1 MKKILLLLT
10 AALLLPLAAGAQ
22 SATPRPDVR
31 KCSMIIPAPAKMES
45 QDNQRIM
52 GHYDSDVVGT
62 EGVGLTATTGKV
74 SIGTILESEELDI
87 FIGGKIVSF
96 RVGLAESTPVT
107 KVFVVPI
114 TAGGAYGSMV
124 SWPCEVSSTG
134 WNVINLPS
142 PYELNLSEG
151 GRLLIGFE
159 YEQTQT
165 NKPLAL
171 VNEGDEAYDTYWYK
185 KAGHQYRWTTAGL
198 KSYGNLCVQCV
209 VEKDHFPEVLI
220 KTSALQCPGF
230 VKKGE
235 EMPFTFNVKNRG
247 SRALNP
253 QDLTFDV
260 NIDGEKVGYTYNA
273 EVIEPGATI
282 TVNCNLVTDDLTSG
296 NHTLTINNAVA
307 LGESLDYVYP
317 MNASFMIHS
326 GTYPRQK
333 HYVEQYTSV
342 NCTYCPLGNS
352 MLSILKQMRDDII
365 WVGIH
370 ADFSGTDPM
379 STAQGDSIMDYVANS
394 SYPSAS
400 FDRSTGWEN
409 ERQLVNSIGYY
420 AEYHQQIAE
429 ELGQFF
435 DHISETHPTFAT
447 ISIDPVVDPETR
459 EAVITVSGE
468 MTPDFDLLL
477 GDDNKLYVCITE
489 DSIVSGQLNSGI
501 WISGYVHNG
510 VFRCALGTVKGV
522 DFNRV
527 DGGYSN
533 EFTVTIPDDWKL
545 NNLNVVAF
553 IARPITSGV
562 YTDMYLNNAESVRL
576 YNPSES
582 IEEILVDGDAVPV
595 EYYDIMGHR
604 IDGPCHGIN
613 IVKMSDGTAR
623 KVFVK

>member
-1 MKKILLLLT
+1 MKKLLLILAT
-10 AALLLPLAAGAQ
+10 ALSLPLLVNAQ
-22 SATPRPDVR
+22 V
-31 KCSMIIPAPAKMES
+31 PAMADLQEHQK
-45 QDNQRIM
+45 IM
-52 GHYDSDVVGT
+52 GHYDTDDVGT
-62 EGVGLTATTGKV
+62 EGVSVKNASGKV

-87 FIGGKIVSF
+87 FAGGKIVAF
-96 RVGLAESTPVT
+96 RVGLAESTPVS

-114 TAGGAYGSMV
+114 TKGGAYGTMV
-124 SWPCEVSSTG
+124 SWPCQVSETG
-134 WNVINLPS
+134 WNVVELTTPYQIS
-142 PYELNLSEG
+142 PTEG
-151 GRLLIGFE
+151 GRLMIGFE
-159 YEQTQT
+159 YEQTSSV
-165 NKPLAL
+165 KPIAL
-171 VNEGDEAYDTYWYK
+171 VQQGDEIYDTYWYK
-185 KAGHQYRWTTAGL
+185 KAGSQYRWTTAGL
-198 KSYGNLCVQCV
+198 SSYGNLCVQCI
-209 VEKDHFPEVLI
+209 VEKDHYPEVMI
-220 KTSALQCPGF
+220 KASGLDCVDF
-230 VKKGE
+230 LKKGE
-235 EMPFTFNVKNRG
+235 ELLFSFNVKNRG
-247 SRALNP
+247 TQALDA
-253 QDLTFDV
+253 QSLVFDV
-260 NIDGEKVGYTYNA
+260 QMDGELVKTISNPD
-273 EVIEPGATI
+273 VIEAGSTVTI
-282 TVNCNLVTDDLTSG
+282 EGSLETADLASG
-296 NHTLTINNAVA
+296 SHTLTICNAIA
-307 LGESLDYVYP
+307 NGETLDYVYP
-317 MNASFMIHS
+317 LNTSLMIHS

-352 MLSILKQMRDDII
+352 MLSVLKQMRDDII

-370 ADFSGTDPM
+370 ANFSGTDPM

-409 ERQLVNSIGYY
+409 DRQLVNSIGYY
-420 AEYHQQIAE
+420 SEYHQQIAE

-435 DHISETHPTFAT
+435 DYIAETHPTFAT
-447 ISIDPVVDPETR
+447 IGIDPVVDPETR

-501 WISGYVHNG
+501 WVSRYVHNG

-533 EFTVTIPDDWKL
+533 EFTVTIPNDWNL
-545 NNLNVVAF
+545 SNLNVVAF
-553 IARPITSGV
+553 IARPLASGV

-576 YNPSES
+576 YNPSEG

-604 IDGPCHGIN
+604 TDGPRQGIN
-613 IVKMSDGTAR
+613 IVKMSDGTAK
-623 KVFVK
+623 KVLVK